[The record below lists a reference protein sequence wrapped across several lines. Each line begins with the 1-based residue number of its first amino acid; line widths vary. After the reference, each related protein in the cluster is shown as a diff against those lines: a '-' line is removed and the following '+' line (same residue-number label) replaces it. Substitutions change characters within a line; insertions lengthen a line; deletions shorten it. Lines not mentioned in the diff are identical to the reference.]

1 VLKTPRETINVV
13 WKLTRN
19 SPDANHNLAIL
30 LEKRGDPQG
39 LLGHLNA
46 YRRPPHL
53 MLAPFRLPPHLRF

>member
-1 VLKTPRETINVV
+1 VLKRPREAINVV

-46 YRRPPHL
+46 YRRPPT
-53 MLAPFRLPPHLRF
+53 